1 MRHFEIIH
9 LNFLVEWIKFCFC
22 KKLVKQQLKYPS
34 GKDPYR
40 KVQRVYII
48 NTNFIIK
55 KIVLK
60 TDLTCSISFF

>member
-48 NTNFIIK
+48 NTNFII
-55 KIVLK
+55 
-60 TDLTCSISFF
+60 